1 MCYYVV
7 SVRKGVNMKK
17 CNMCGS
23 QLQDSYNSC
32 PNCGNPNLTVM
43 DQMQGQPMGGAQQP
57 YGQPMPGQPMGG
69 MQQQYGQPMGG
80 MQQPYGQ
87 PMPGPVIQPVDN
99 SKGSF
104 GWAVLGFLIPIVGW
118 VLYFC
123 WKNTKPGNAKMA
135 GIGGLVGWAFWFI
148 TNLMMKM

>member
-1 MCYYVV
+1 
-7 SVRKGVNMKK
+7 MKK

-23 QLQDSYNSC
+23 QLQDSYNAC
-32 PNCGNPNLTVM
+32 PNCGNPNLSVM
-43 DQMQGQPMGGAQQP
+43 DSMSNQPMGSMQQP

-69 MQQQYGQPMGG
+69 MQQ
-80 MQQPYGQ
+80 PYGQ
-87 PMPGPVIQPVDN
+87 PMPGPGVQPVDN

-135 GIGGLVGWAFWFI
+135 GIGGIAGFCFNLIFQFI
-148 TNLMMKM
+148 A